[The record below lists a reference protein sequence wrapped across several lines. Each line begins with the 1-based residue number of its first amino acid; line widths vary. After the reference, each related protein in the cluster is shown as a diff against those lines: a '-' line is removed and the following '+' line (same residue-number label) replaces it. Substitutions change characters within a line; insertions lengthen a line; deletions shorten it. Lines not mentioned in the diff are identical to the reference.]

1 MKIRL
6 SGLIIVFL
14 ILISACQQTTSTN
27 PIPKHE
33 IITIDSKVLNEKRT
47 ITVWTPTDYNSAND
61 YPVLYMPDGGIKED
75 FPHIATTI
83 AELIDKGDIAP
94 LILVGIENTVRR
106 RDLTGLSDVK
116 QDAEI
121 APVTDGSTE
130 FRKFIETEL
139 FPDIENRYSTNN
151 QRAIIGESVA
161 GLFIVETFFL
171 RPEMFDI
178 YLAIDPSLWWNN
190 NQLVQNATAHLQNYT
205 DKPKKI
211 WFTGSD
217 AEDIYLHTEALQ
229 KAFTANAPD
238 TIEWTYLSQPKEHHH
253 TIFKATKVKAFKW
266 GLWK

>member
-1 MKIRL
+1 MRTYL
-6 SGLIIVFL
+6 STIIFAFIIFL
-14 ILISACQQTTSTN
+14 SACQQTTSGD
-27 PIPKHE
+27 PIPQHD
-33 IITIDSKVLNEKRT
+33 IIVINSKVLNEKRT
-47 ITVWTPTDYNSAND
+47 ITVWTPPDYNSTNT

-75 FPHIATTI
+75 FPHIANTI
-83 AELIDKGDIAP
+83 AELIDKGDIDP

-106 RDLTGLSDVK
+106 RDLTGPSDVID
-116 QDAEI
+116 DAQI
-121 APVTDGSTE
+121 APVEDGSTE

-139 FPDIENRYSTNN
+139 FPEIDKRYSTNN

-190 NQLVQNATAHLQNYT
+190 HQLVQNATAHLQNYT
-205 DKPKKI
+205 GKAKKL

-217 AEDIYLHTEALQ
+217 AEDIYLHTEAL
-229 KAFTANAPD
+229 KKVLSANAPD
-238 TIEWTYLSQPKEHHH
+238 NIEWTYLPQPKEHHH
-253 TIFKATKVKAFKW
+253 TIFRATKVKAFKW